1 MSVSCLPFQV
11 SAEEYE
17 EFIGEYNP
25 LGIDWDD
32 FFSVDENAVESYA
45 PYTLLEETPVISIDT
60 YAVTS
65 TTYETENNN
74 SISTADV
81 VSNIDKSKS
90 NSVAFKGTISATS
103 DSDYIKITPPRH
115 GVLQIQLTPPSNTC
129 LGLYLYDSSGNYLNG
144 VNGASVATRNIYTVT
159 TKKSTLDSFYIR
171 VTPGT
176 ASNNT
181 SSSYYTLSFQYV
193 NYYSS
198 LKAVYPFAPASGN
211 NILINSPVGYRSS
224 YNEYHAGLDIDSTW
238 DCQVRNI
245 VSGEVIAFK
254 SDGNSSNANYVV
266 VKADTKDPLTGN
278 DIYIRYYHLNSV
290 YITTNNSQIA
300 AGTVIG
306 TVGNTGLNKSGQSG
320 KHLHIDMNCVPS
332 DTGSVIR
339 NSPNRIINPIDLYSY
354 SFTGTIY

>member
-1 MSVSCLPFQV
+1 MKKKRILGALIATIMSVSCLPFQV

-115 GVLQIQLTPPSNTC
+115 GVLQIQLTPQVILVLVC
-129 LGLYLYDSSGNYLNG
+129 
-144 VNGASVATRNIYTVT
+144 I
-159 TKKSTLDSFYIR
+159 FMIR
-171 VTPGT
+171 
-176 ASNNT
+176 
-181 SSSYYTLSFQYV
+181 Q
-193 NYYSS
+193 
-198 LKAVYPFAPASGN
+198 
-211 NILINSPVGYRSS
+211 
-224 YNEYHAGLDIDSTW
+224 E
-238 DCQVRNI
+238 
-245 VSGEVIAFK
+245 
-254 SDGNSSNANYVV
+254 
-266 VKADTKDPLTGN
+266 
-278 DIYIRYYHLNSV
+278 
-290 YITTNNSQIA
+290 
-300 AGTVIG
+300 
-306 TVGNTGLNKSGQSG
+306 
-320 KHLHIDMNCVPS
+320 
-332 DTGSVIR
+332 
-339 NSPNRIINPIDLYSY
+339 
-354 SFTGTIY
+354 TI